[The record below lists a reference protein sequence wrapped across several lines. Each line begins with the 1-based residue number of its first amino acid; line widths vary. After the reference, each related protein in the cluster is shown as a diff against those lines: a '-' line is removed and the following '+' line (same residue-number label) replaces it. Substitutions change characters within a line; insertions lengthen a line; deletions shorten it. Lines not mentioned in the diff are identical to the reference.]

1 MAKDTNVSS
10 GGLARI
16 RSAYASLTPT
26 ERKVADYCLE
36 KPEEIIYL
44 SVTQLGERCG
54 VGEATIIRFSQ
65 AVGFTGYQA
74 LKLSLA
80 LELASRQ
87 ESAVCGTLAPDD
99 SMETLINKIT
109 AMNAS
114 ALQDTSRM
122 VHPRTL
128 EKAVEAIS
136 KAKRL
141 FFVGVGTS
149 GITALDA
156 QSKFLRI
163 GMVAFALSDA
173 HHQLMAMAN
182 VGPGDTCVGFSHSG
196 STKDTVDCMRLAKA
210 NGAFTIAV
218 TDAFKSP
225 ITEYAD
231 IVLLTSSAEDPLQG
245 GSMRSKLAQVHM
257 IDLLYTGVAH
267 RLGDAIVELKKKTA
281 LSVVDRLY

>member
-1 MAKDTNVSS
+1 MAKEMNVSS

-16 RSAYASLTPT
+16 RSAYPSLTPT
-26 ERKVADYCLE
+26 EKKVADYCLE

-65 AVGFTGYQA
+65 AVGFSGYQA

-80 LELASRQ
+80 LELATRQ
-87 ESAVCGTLAPDD
+87 ESAPCGTLAPGD
-99 SMETLINKIT
+99 SMEALSEKIT

-122 VHPRTL
+122 VHPQTL
-128 EKAVEAIS
+128 ERAVEAMIQ
-136 KAKRL
+136 AKRL
-141 FFVGVGTS
+141 FFLGVGTS
-149 GITALDA
+149 GLTALDA

-163 GMVAFALSDA
+163 GMLAHAFADA
-173 HHQLMAMAN
+173 HHQIMAMAH
-182 VGPGDTCVGFSHSG
+182 VDEEDVCVGFSHSG
-196 STKDTVDCMRLAKA
+196 STKDTVDCMRLAKE

-218 TDAFKSP
+218 TDVVKLP
-225 ITEYAD
+225 ITEVSD
-231 IVLLTSSAEDPLQG
+231 VVLLTSSAEDPLQG
-245 GSMRSKLAQVHM
+245 GSLRSKLAQVHM

-267 RLGDAIVELKKKTA
+267 RLGEAVVELKKRTA
-281 LSVVDRLY
+281 LSVVDKLY